1 MNKIDIIKRLF
12 FNYTKKHIN
21 KIILSVF
28 FALLVAG
35 STSAIAYL
43 LDPAI
48 KKIFIEK
55 DQALII
61 IIPIFII
68 VAFAVKGFSLY
79 VAKVLMIG
87 VSEEVRKDLQCDML
101 NNLVE
106 ADTKLID
113 GKHTGKFISNI
124 TNDVSHITNLI
135 STAVLNIFKDSLTL
149 IGLLIVMFFQ
159 NWKLSLVA
167 LIMIPLAT
175 FAARTLGKRIG
186 KVATE
191 QMLRA
196 GILNTYLI
204 ELFKNH
210 KLIKIFQQ
218 EKYEKIRA
226 EKFIND
232 VKEKTIKIATVYVRS
247 SPIME
252 TLTGIMIAV
261 LIFYSGK
268 LVLKNEID
276 INNFFSFLAAMMLA
290 YQPVRSLATLN
301 ITISQGLSA
310 AKRILPVIDEKSE
323 LVQNKDDSEIK
334 VDTGNIEF
342 KNVSFKYE
350 KKNEID
356 INNFFSFLAAMMLA
370 YQPVRSLATLNITI
384 SQGLSAATRILP
396 IIDEKSE
403 LQENKNSTE
412 IKVNAGDVEFKN
424 VSFKY
429 EKERKNNTLNSV
441 NIKMLGGKMT
451 SIVGHSGAGKS
462 TILNLIPRFY
472 DAISGDIEIDNQ
484 SIYNCTI
491 SSLRKNISL
500 VSQDTTLFDDTIR
513 NNIAYAN
520 LGASQKEIE
529 EAAKYSYA
537 SEFIEK
543 LPNKYE
549 TIIGENGTRLS
560 GGEKQRLSIARAMLK
575 KSQII
580 LLDEATS
587 SLDAETE
594 NKIQD
599 AINFLTKDRTTIVIA
614 HRLSTILNSDKI
626 YVIDAGTVVGE
637 GTHDQL
643 LANSKVYKNFYEKQI
658 KKV

>member
-12 FNYTKKHIN
+12 FDYTKKHIN

-68 VAFAVKGFSLY
+68 AAFAIKGFSLY

-167 LIMIPLAT
+167 IIMIPLAT

-232 VKEKTIKIATVYVRS
+232 VKEKSIKIATVYVRA

-310 AKRILPVIDEKSE
+310 AKRILPIIDEKSE
-323 LVQNKDDSEIK
+323 LLQNKDGTEIK

-350 KKNEID
+350 K
-356 INNFFSFLAAMMLA
+356 
-370 YQPVRSLATLNITI
+370 
-384 SQGLSAATRILP
+384 
-396 IIDEKSE
+396 
-403 LQENKNSTE
+403 
-412 IKVNAGDVEFKN
+412 
-424 VSFKY
+424 
-429 EKERKNNTLNSV
+429 EKEIRTLNSV
-441 NIKMLGGKMT
+441 SIKMLGGKMT

-484 SIYNCTI
+484 SIYKCTTQ
-491 SSLRKNISL
+491 SLRKNISL

-520 LGASQKEIE
+520 LNASQKEIE
-529 EAAKYSYA
+529 EAAKYSFA

-626 YVIDAGTVVGE
+626 YVIDSGRVVDE
-637 GTHDQL
+637 GNHEQL

>member
-12 FNYTKKHIN
+12 FDYTKKHIK
-21 KIILSVF
+21 KILLSVF

-35 STSAIAYL
+35 STSGIAYL

-48 KKIFIEK
+48 EKIFIEK

-68 VAFAVKGFSLY
+68 IAFAVKGFSLY
-79 VAKVLMIG
+79 LAKVIMIG

-101 NNLVE
+101 NNLIA

-135 STAVLNIFKDSLTL
+135 SVAVLNLFKDSLTL
-149 IGLLIVMFFQ
+149 IGLLTVMFFQ
-159 NWKLSLVA
+159 NWKLA
-167 LIMIPLAT
+167 LIAIIMIPLAT
-175 FAARTLGKRIG
+175 FAARTLGKRIS

-191 QMLRA
+191 QMLKA

-218 EKYEKIRA
+218 EKYENKRA

-232 VKEKTIKIATVYVRS
+232 VKEKTVKIATVYVRS

-310 AKRILPVIDEKSE
+310 ATRILPV
-323 LVQNKDDSEIK
+323 
-334 VDTGNIEF
+334 
-342 KNVSFKYE
+342 
-350 KKNEID
+350 
-356 INNFFSFLAAMMLA
+356 
-370 YQPVRSLATLNITI
+370 
-384 SQGLSAATRILP
+384 
-396 IIDEKSE
+396 IDEKSE
-403 LQENKNSTE
+403 LQENKNSAE

-484 SIYNCTI
+484 SIYNYTI

-520 LGASQKEIE
+520 LDASQKEIE
-529 EAAKYSYA
+529 EAAKYSFA

-626 YVIDAGTVVGE
+626 YVIDAGKVVGE

-643 LANSKVYKNFYEKQI
+643 LADSKVYKNFYEKQI